1 LFNPVRHFAHGIYG
15 EPHYRPS
22 ELQSL
27 GVFDI
32 ALTAELNCNG
42 EQELIVTQRFYQFCL
57 KQKIALEVE
66 PVRIDPD

>member
-1 LFNPVRHFAHGIYG
+1 M
-15 EPHYRPS
+15 
-22 ELQSL
+22 